1 MTGRAQGNTFQDI
14 VYCSILIKGGRDKNS
29 TWFLRTVF
37 ALSRAALCFSVGIFS
52 PLVPLC

>member
-29 TWFLRTVF
+29 TWFLRTVI